1 MKKIVLACAIAGAMA
16 VSSAFALTS
25 VKFSD
30 GPGNTGGGEF
40 YADVGNNGSIDFITF
55 CLEYNEHIAYN
66 TVYYFGVSEAAKYQG
81 LSEGN
86 PGSVDPISRATAWLY
101 LQALS
106 GVSGALGY
114 DSTQAAANLM
124 QTAIWYF
131 EGESGGSGQT
141 ELNNSYVAAAI
152 SANGGTLA
160 AAQADNGGFYG
171 VGVMNLWANADGTG
185 ARQDQL
191 IRVPDGGT
199 TLVFLGMAMTG
210 LAAANRRFRKA

>member
-1 MKKIVLACAIAGAMA
+1 MKKILFACAVASAMS
-16 VSSAFALTS
+16 VSSALALTS
-25 VKFSD
+25 VKFTD

-40 YADVGNNGSIDFITF
+40 YADVGNDGSVDFITF

-66 TVYYFGVSEAAKYQG
+66 TVYYFDVSQAAKYQG
-81 LSEGN
+81 LSSGS
-86 PGSVDPISRATAWLY
+86 PGSLDPISKATAWLY

-106 GVSGALGY
+106 GGSGY
-114 DSTQAAANLM
+114 THTQDSANMM
-124 QTAIWYF
+124 QRAIWYF

-141 ELNNSYVAAAI
+141 ALNNSYVAAAI
-152 SANGGTLA
+152 AANGGTLA
-160 AAQADNGGFYG
+160 AAQADNAGFYG

>member
-1 MKKIVLACAIAGAMA
+1 MKKVLLACVIAGAMS

-30 GPGNTGGGEF
+30 GPGDTGGGEF
-40 YADVGNNGSIDFITF
+40 RADVGNDGSIDFITF

-66 TVYYFGVSEAAKYQG
+66 TVYYFGVSDAAKYQG
-81 LSEGN
+81 LSAGS
-86 PGSVDPISRATAWLY
+86 PGSLDPISKATAWLY
-101 LQALS
+101 LQALN
-106 GVSGALGY
+106 GGLGY
-114 DSTQAAANLM
+114 THTTAAANLM
-124 QTAIWYF
+124 QRAIWFF

-141 ELNNSYVAAAI
+141 AANNSYVAAAI
-152 SANGGTLA
+152 TANGGTLA

>member
-1 MKKIVLACAIAGAMA
+1 MKKVLLACVIAGAMS

-66 TVYYFGVSEAAKYQG
+66 TVYYFGVSDAAKYQG
-81 LSEGN
+81 LSA
-86 PGSVDPISRATAWLY
+86 GSLGSLDPISKATAWLY

-114 DSTQAAANLM
+114 NSTQAAANLM
-124 QTAIWYF
+124 QRAIWYF
-131 EGESGGSGQT
+131 EDERGGDGQT
-141 ELNNSYVAAAI
+141 AGNNSYVAAAI
-152 SANGGTLA
+152 SANGGTVDMA
-160 AAQADNGGFYG
+160 KAHNGGFYG
-171 VGVMNLWANADGTG
+171 VGVMNLWANANGTG

-191 IRVPDGGT
+191 IRVP
-199 TLVFLGMAMTG
+199 ARW
-210 LAAANRRFRKA
+210 RRALRQPPGVCAPCET

>member
-1 MKKIVLACAIAGAMA
+1 MKKVLLACVIAGAMS

-30 GPGNTGGGEF
+30 GPGDTGGGEF
-40 YADVGNNGSIDFITF
+40 RADVGNDGSIDFITF

-66 TVYYFGVSEAAKYQG
+66 TVYYFGVSDAAKYQG
-81 LSEGN
+81 LSA
-86 PGSVDPISRATAWLY
+86 GSLGSLDPISKATAWLY
-101 LQALS
+101 LQALN
-106 GVSGALGY
+106 GGLGY
-114 DSTQAAANLM
+114 THTTAAANLM
-124 QTAIWYF
+124 QRAIWFF

-141 ELNNSYVAAAI
+141 VENNSYVAAAI
-152 SANGGTLA
+152 TANGGTLV
-160 AAQADNGGFYG
+160 AAQADNDSYG